1 MSDPLAVH
9 IPPLG
14 QYKPGPVSPT
24 VGNRSSSGDLTT
36 QRPTVTT
43 SAHAGATPA
52 PAQRRATRG
61 FNVLI
66 WRGRLATDPQMI
78 ISPNGT
84 RFVRIR
90 CLQDQ
95 PDRNGQPGVQA
106 IEAVLFAER
115 AEQFAAFFR
124 KGDEILMK
132 GRLTIE
138 NSCASSSRVRS
149 CVSPSLLSVSSTKA
163 LTHPGGAIDALLN

>member
-9 IPPLG
+9 IPSLEE
-14 QYKPGPVSPT
+14 Y
-24 VGNRSSSGDLTT
+24 
-36 QRPTVTT
+36 QR
-43 SAHAGATPA
+43 GPA
-52 PAQRRATRG
+52 PGGNGSGASSHSQSTPVASATASNQTAQRRAIRG

-66 WRGRLATDPQMI
+66 WRGRLATDPQLI
-78 ISPNGT
+78 TSPNGT

-95 PDRNGQPGVQA
+95 PDRNGQPGVQGV
-106 IEAVLFAER
+106 EVVLFNER

-124 KGDEILMK
+124 KDDEVLTK

-138 NSCASSSRVRS
+138 TKHDRDGTLRSTASLHPDGSIE
-149 CVSPSLLSVSSTKA
+149 LLHRPQGHTSA
-163 LTHPGGAIDALLN
+163 A

>member
-14 QYKPGPVSPT
+14 QYKPGPVPLT
-24 VGNRSSSGDLTT
+24 AGNGAGNGDPIQRSS
-36 QRPTVTT
+36 VTT
-43 SAHAGATPA
+43 PAQTATPA

-66 WRGRLATDPQMI
+66 WRGRLATDPLMI
-78 ISPNGT
+78 TSPNGT

-138 NSCASSSRVRS
+138 NRHDREGTVRTIACLLPDGS
-149 CVSPSLLSVSSTKA
+149 IELLHRPQGHPSAT
-163 LTHPGGAIDALLN
+163 

>member
-9 IPPLG
+9 IPSLEE
-14 QYKPGPVSPT
+14 YRPGPAPSGNGSGASSQPQSP
-24 VGNRSSSGDLTT
+24 
-36 QRPTVTT
+36 
-43 SAHAGATPA
+43 AATATA
-52 PAQRRATRG
+52 PNQTAQRRATRG

-66 WRGRLATDPQMI
+66 WRGRLATDPLLI
-78 ISPNGT
+78 TSPNGT

-95 PDRNGQPGVQA
+95 PDRNGQPGVQGV
-106 IEAVLFAER
+106 EVVLFNER

-124 KGDEILMK
+124 KGDEVLTK

-138 NSCASSSRVRS
+138 TKHDRDGTLRSTASLHPDGSIE
-149 CVSPSLLSVSSTKA
+149 LLHRPQGHTSA
-163 LTHPGGAIDALLN
+163 A

>member
-9 IPPLG
+9 IPPLS
-14 QYKPGPVSPT
+14 QHKPGPISPT
-24 VGNRSSSGDLTT
+24 AGNGSGNGDSI
-36 QRPTVTT
+36 QRPAVTT
-43 SAHAGATPA
+43 SAQTGPTPA

-78 ISPNGT
+78 TSPNGT

-124 KGDEILMK
+124 KGDEVLMK

-138 NSCASSSRVRS
+138 NRHDRE
-149 CVSPSLLSVSSTKA
+149 
-163 LTHPGGAIDALLN
+163 GAIRTIACLLPDGSIELLHRPQGHSSAT

>member
-1 MSDPLAVH
+1 MRDPLAVH

-14 QYKPGPVSPT
+14 QYKPDRVSPT
-24 VGNRSSSGDLTT
+24 AGTGSGSGDLIQGPTATT
-36 QRPTVTT
+36 PAQA
-43 SAHAGATPA
+43 SATPA
-52 PAQRRATRG
+52 LAQRRATRG

-78 ISPNGT
+78 TSPNGT

-124 KGDEILMK
+124 KGDEVLMK

-138 NSCASSSRVRS
+138 NRHDREGTIRTIACLLPDGSIELLHRPQGH
-149 CVSPSLLSVSSTKA
+149 PSAT
-163 LTHPGGAIDALLN
+163 